1 MKRNTEVISLGNAE
15 LSSDSELFKILNGR
29 TVDGVTRITVAPSG
43 ESIIKNVTFLSHVY
57 LFDLDKAKTTSIFKG
72 CVFAGGLTVMR
83 TEVIKD
89 GFGTNFTVKNKLELP
104 STMKLE
110 GTVFT
115 KVDIRDF
122 VARSLEIIETK
133 NFLSK
138 LEVMEDIE
146 LPKLTTLPK
155 GFLKNI
161 KSIENIS
168 LGVTTLPGNFLNGCA
183 ISNSLELAELSEVTG
198 KTLSGLK
205 SVRSI
210 TFNNLAEIKSA
221 RFLAQLEIIY
231 SLNMSKV
238 VSINKGFLKN
248 TKLVDVKIERNLN
261 KKATPNLFAFLNNR
275 YLFGSVKL
283 VGVFFDEKVLVNST
297 VFQRIVFRNVLD
309 SKGKRITSM
318 HKLDKYTPFDNTR
331 CGIRA
336 YVVLSTYR
344 FTVVEGALLLPNEF
358 FYDDGYYIYA
368 DGRVGS
374 YVSKKT
380 IGDIDVYMLGI
391 ERYLYSYSA
400 KFLVRKD
407 GANGHGN
414 SIKDAVKSLNY
425 KLCSERMRASL
436 ASYTTST
443 ELNGTDAV
451 ALYRLVTGACE
462 LGTNNFISEKKID
475 VASEK
480 LYTIKEIA
488 KLTYGQY
495 GSRTFRERFNISE
508 SEILEDVAITSDS
521 GVTVI

>member
-1 MKRNTEVISLGNAE
+1 MKRKTEVINLGNAT

-29 TVDGVTRITVAPSG
+29 TVDGVTNISVAPSG

-57 LFDLDKAKTTSIFKG
+57 LWDLERAKTTSIFKG

-89 GFGTNFTVKNKLELP
+89 GFGTNFTVNKKLELL
-104 STMKLE
+104 TTKKLE

-115 KVDIRDF
+115 NVDIREF
-122 VARSLEIIETK
+122 VACSLEIIETK

-138 LEVMEDIE
+138 LEAMEDIV

-161 KSIENIS
+161 KSIRNIT
-168 LGVTTLPGNFLNGCA
+168 LGVSTLPDNFLNGCA
-183 ISNSLELAELSEVTG
+183 ISDVLELPQLSEVTG

-205 SVRSI
+205 SVSVI

-221 RFLAQLEIIY
+221 RFLAQLEIIH
-231 SLNMSKV
+231 SLNMSNV
-238 VSINKGFLKN
+238 VSINKNFLKN
-248 TKLVDVKIERNLN
+248 TKLSCVEIERNLE

-275 YLFGSVKL
+275 YLFGSVIL
-283 VGVFFDEKVLVNST
+283 SGALFNEKVLVNST
-297 VFQRIVFRNVLD
+297 VFNFIEFKKVLD

-318 HKLDKYTPFDNTR
+318 NKLNEYTPFDNTR
-331 CGIRA
+331 CLNRA
-336 YVVLSTYR
+336 YASLSTYR
-344 FTVVEGALLLPNEF
+344 TTVVEGLLLLPNDF
-358 FYDDGYYIYA
+358 FYDDGYYVYA
-368 DGRVGS
+368 DGRVDH

-380 IGDIDVYMLGI
+380 IGDIDVYLLREDHYI
-391 ERYLYSYSA
+391 YSYGA
-400 KFLVRKD
+400 NFLVRKD
-407 GANGHGN
+407 GTNAHGY
-414 SIKDAVKSLNY
+414 SIKNAIDSLNY
-425 KLCSERMRASL
+425 KLCAGRMRASVS
-436 ASYTTST
+436 SYTAST

-462 LGTNNFISEKKID
+462 FGINKFISEKKID
-475 VASEK
+475 LASDK

-495 GSRTFRERFNISE
+495 GSRIFIEHFNISE
-508 SEILEDVAITSDS
+508 TEILEDLATTSDS

>member
-29 TVDGVTRITVAPSG
+29 TVDGVTKITVAPSG

-57 LFDLDKAKTTSIFKG
+57 LFDLDRAKTTSIFKG
-72 CVFAGGLTVMR
+72 CVFAGGLTVTR

-89 GFGTNFTVKNKLELP
+89 GFGTNFTVKNKLELS
-104 STMKLE
+104 STTKLE

-115 KVDIRDF
+115 KVDIRYF

-138 LEVMEDIE
+138 LEVMEDID

-161 KSIENIS
+161 KSIRSIS
-168 LGVTTLPGNFLNGCA
+168 LGVTTLPDNFLKGCD
-183 ISNSLELAELSEVTG
+183 ISDSLELSELSEVTG

-205 SVRSI
+205 SVSSI

-231 SLNMSKV
+231 SLDMSNV

-261 KKATPNLFAFLNNR
+261 RKATPNLFAFLNNR

-283 VGVFFDEKVLVNST
+283 VGAFFDEKVLVNST
-297 VFQRIVFRNVLD
+297 VFSRIDFRNVLD
-309 SKGKRITSM
+309 SKCKRITSM
-318 HKLDKYTPFDNTR
+318 HKLNKYTPFDNTR
-331 CGIRA
+331 CSIPS
-336 YVVLSTYR
+336 YISLSGYR
-344 FTVVEGALLLPNEF
+344 SIFVEGLLLLPNDF
-358 FYDDGYYIYA
+358 FYDDGHYIYA
-368 DGRVGS
+368 DGIFDH

-380 IGDIDVYMLGI
+380 IGDIDVYVLGS
-391 ERYLYSYSA
+391 EGYLYFYSA

-407 GANGHGN
+407 GANAHGN
-414 SIKDAVKSLNY
+414 SLKNAIKSLNY
-425 KLCSERMRASL
+425 KLCGERMRASL
-436 ASYTTST
+436 VSYTAST
-443 ELNGTDAV
+443 ELNGIDAV

-462 LGTNNFISEKKID
+462 YGTNSFISEKKID
-475 VASEK
+475 VTSDK

-495 GSRTFRERFNISE
+495 GSRTFREHFNISE
-508 SEILEDVAITSDS
+508 SEILEDVATTSDS